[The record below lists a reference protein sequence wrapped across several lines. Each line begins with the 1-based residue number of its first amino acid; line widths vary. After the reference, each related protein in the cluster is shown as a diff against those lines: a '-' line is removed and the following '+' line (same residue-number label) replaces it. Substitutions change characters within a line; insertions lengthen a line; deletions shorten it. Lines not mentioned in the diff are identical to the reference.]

1 MEQSD
6 YNIIS
11 YNSCSDLGK
20 RINYSSLIVGLAMI
34 AFALWLLFFLNVD
47 NPKSNMNIFRLVAGW
62 MLASIGIVIL
72 TFKLRRWVYMPTLS
86 NIRKA
91 SYDYPSSKFGTLRR
105 LLASHA
111 GIEKVN
117 ISDSSNIRIDC
128 LYSDDG
134 EFVALQAIQYSPFGD
149 KVLTYVIYLYGIEA
163 TDFIRAINNIR

>member
-62 MLASIGIVIL
+62 ILASIGYICLLLVIYEKHPMNIRRQNSVLCDVCWQVMPALKKSIFPIVVTSVL
-72 TFKLRRWVYMPTLS
+72 TACIPTMESLLPSKPS
-86 NIRKA
+86 NIPHSA
-91 SYDYPSSKFGTLRR
+91 
-105 LLASHA
+105 
-111 GIEKVN
+111 
-117 ISDSSNIRIDC
+117 IR
-128 LYSDDG
+128 
-134 EFVALQAIQYSPFGD
+134 F
-149 KVLTYVIYLYGIEA
+149 
-163 TDFIRAINNIR
+163 